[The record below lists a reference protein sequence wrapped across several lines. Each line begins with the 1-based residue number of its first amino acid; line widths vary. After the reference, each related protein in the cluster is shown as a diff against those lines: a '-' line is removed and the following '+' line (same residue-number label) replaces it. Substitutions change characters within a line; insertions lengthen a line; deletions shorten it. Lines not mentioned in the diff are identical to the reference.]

1 MMRNHHSDRAES
13 RSNESN
19 PSHEGHQHHVH
30 EGRRGRSV
38 EGRSFE
44 GRGRRHGHP
53 HGRRHEGQRPEGQ
66 RFEGRRE
73 RFGASMSDPFVA
85 TTRQVVD
92 AARVVRQG
100 SNEAQ
105 IAAAQEVLSQA
116 RRSLYLILAEEPKAE
131 PVVDTVAAPAPESE
145 QAPVA

>member
-1 MMRNHHSDRAES
+1 
-13 RSNESN
+13 
-19 PSHEGHQHHVH
+19 
-30 EGRRGRSV
+30 
-38 EGRSFE
+38 
-44 GRGRRHGHP
+44 
-53 HGRRHEGQRPEGQ
+53 
-66 RFEGRRE
+66 
-73 RFGASMSDPFVA
+73 MSDPFVV

-92 AARVVRQG
+92 AARAVRQG

-131 PVVDTVAAPAPESE
+131 PVVDTAVEPDAEPAPESE